1 MGPPLHSITGYA
13 GQASPDSMRE
23 NYNREAWIIRGR
35 EGRKSGCAYLE
46 TVNHHSVT
54 GKVTLSDRNSPLEF
68 LVRKSTRDE
77 TSQGM
82 LPRGRRGKEPLGA
95 PPGRASFPERSVA
108 AVYREAM
115 PCKGEEH
122 KGLRGWGQSRISG
135 ARPRIK
141 SLLGGKIYST
151 CGEKRG
157 KGRLGRRARA
167 LSRLLRGLS
176 KVVCC
181 SRLLCCNSLRSTLA
195 GTYPPHGLSTPAP
208 FSSLAAQRC
217 GPPSIPCG

>member
-1 MGPPLHSITGYA
+1 MRPPRA
-13 GQASPDSMRE
+13 
-23 NYNREAWIIRGR
+23 
-35 EGRKSGCAYLE
+35 C
-46 TVNHHSVT
+46 
-54 GKVTLSDRNSPLEF
+54 F
-68 LVRKSTRDE
+68 
-77 TSQGM
+77 QGGGGA
-82 LPRGRRGKEPLGA
+82 RSRWA

-115 PCKGEEH
+115 PCKAEEEH

-167 LSRLLRGLS
+167 LSRLLQGRS
-176 KVVCC
+176 KDVCC
-181 SRLLCCNSLRSTLA
+181 SRLSCCNSLRSTLG
-195 GTYPPHGLSTPAP
+195 GTSPPHGLPTPAP
-208 FSSLAAQRC
+208 FSPLAAQRG
-217 GPPSIPCG
+217 GPPGIPCG